1 MDQYVS
7 KVHAYIGICGQ
18 TCISYIN
25 SIKKNMM
32 FKKKTLVKYL
42 VKKYDKNNI

>member
-1 MDQYVS
+1 MYQRFMHILASVDRLVS
-7 KVHAYIGICGQ
+7 V
-18 TCISYIN
+18 T
-25 SIKKNMM
+25 SILKKKNMM